1 MKPSLP
7 SVAVYAVPCLAV
19 TGSFLLL
26 FGLLPYAYGY
36 GSVPI
41 TTFTMLWRLWMD
53 NPDWQHGFMVPFVS
67 IGLVIWDWDNL
78 KNLPVRSDWRGWGLF
93 ALALALFY
101 LGFLADIQ
109 YLAFFSIQAFVGAGI
124 LIFWG
129 SAAFSRLLFPWAF
142 LFFAWPLP
150 FLDNVISFPLRV
162 LMTQISHVFLNL
174 IGVDTLRVGTS
185 LVSAPD
191 FAGGLQQGEKFAL
204 DVANPCSGIRSL
216 FALMMISAL
225 YGQLT
230 LKYGWQKIA
239 LFALSLPL
247 AILGNFFRVLLLT
260 FGTLWFG
267 NRVAIGT
274 LEDPTTYHLV
284 AGFSVFVVALGGM
297 VGLGHLLGRMKPAS
311 ASPAPQDKSPK

>member
-191 FAGGLQQGEKFAL
+191 FAGGAPTGGKICAG
-204 DVANPCSGIRSL
+204 C
-216 FALMMISAL
+216 
-225 YGQLT
+225 GQSV
-230 LKYGWQKIA
+230 QRD
-239 LFALSLPL
+239 PL
-247 AILGNFFRVLLLT
+247 ALCPDDDQRPLWAAHVEIRLAKNCPLCLIPAPRDLGKFFP
-260 FGTLWFG
+260 G
-267 NRVAIGT
+267 
-274 LEDPTTYHLV
+274 
-284 AGFSVFVVALGGM
+284 
-297 VGLGHLLGRMKPAS
+297 
-311 ASPAPQDKSPK
+311 SPAHFWHALVRE